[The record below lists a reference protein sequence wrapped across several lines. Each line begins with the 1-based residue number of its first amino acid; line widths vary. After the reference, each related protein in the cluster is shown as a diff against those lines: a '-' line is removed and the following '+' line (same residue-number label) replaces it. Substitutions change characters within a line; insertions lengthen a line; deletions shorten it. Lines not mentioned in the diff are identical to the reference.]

1 MKFVDVNLG
10 GGNINRNGRSS
21 SNGAPQF
28 ASSVER
34 EKTEELKLPD
44 KQAVGSGGRNTK

>member
-28 ASSVER
+28 ASSEER
-34 EKTEELKLPD
+34 EKREELELPD